1 MSAQYSIEIPN
12 EKLATYRVVTFI
24 IAIINLLA
32 FGYII
37 FYTNDAAIIST
48 LYIGFIVSLFA
59 LILFFIKQYGRLFKS
74 FRIEIAFIISGCI
87 WMISANYL
95 LGFLLLLFAFFG
107 LIANKKP
114 VINFTKEQIQYPSFP
129 EKVFLWP
136 DVDFVILK
144 DDILTI
150 ELKNN
155 QLFQFTLQKQVAN
168 GIDAAAFNL
177 FCNQQLTSLQS

>member
-1 MSAQYSIEIPN
+1 MSEAYSIEIPN

-37 FYTNDAAIIST
+37 FYSNDGAILSL
-48 LYIGFIVSLFA
+48 LYIGFIVSLLA
-59 LILFFIKQYGRLFKS
+59 LILFIIKHYGRLFKS
-74 FRIEIAFIISGCI
+74 FRIEIAFLISGCI
-87 WMISANYL
+87 WLISANYL
-95 LGFLLLLFAFFG
+95 VGVLILLFAFLG

-114 VINFTKEQIQYPSFP
+114 VIYFTKEQIRYPSFP
-129 EKVFLWP
+129 EKIFLWP
-136 DVDFVILK
+136 EVDFVILK

-155 QLFQFTLQKQVAN
+155 QLFQFTLEKKVAN
-168 GIDAAAFNL
+168 GIDAVAFNL
-177 FCNQQLTSLQS
+177 FCNQQLIPGDS

>member
-1 MSAQYSIEIPN
+1 MSAHYSIELPN

-37 FYTNDAAIIST
+37 FYSNDAGILNI
-48 LYIGFIVSLFA
+48 LYIGFIVSLLA
-59 LILFFIKQYGRLFKS
+59 LILFFIKHYGRFFKS

-87 WMISANYL
+87 WIISANYL
-95 LGFLLLLFAFFG
+95 LGMLLLLFAFFG

-114 VINFTKEQIQYPSFP
+114 VIYFTKEQIRYPSFP
-129 EKVFLWP
+129 EKIFLWP
-136 DVDFVILK
+136 EVDFVILK

-155 QLFQFTLQKQVAN
+155 QLYQFTLGKEIADK
-168 GIDAAAFNL
+168 IDAAAFNV
-177 FCNQQLTSLQS
+177 FCNQQLTTQEP

>member
-1 MSAQYSIEIPN
+1 MSASYSIEIPN
-12 EKLATYRVVTFI
+12 EKLATYRVVTLI

-32 FGYII
+32 FAYII
-37 FYTNDAAIIST
+37 FYTNDAGIVSL
-48 LYIGFIVSLFA
+48 LYIGFVVSLLA
-59 LILFFIKQYGRLFKS
+59 LILFIIKHYSRFFKS

-87 WMISANYL
+87 WMISTNYL
-95 LGFLLLLFAFFG
+95 LGLLLLLFAFLG

-114 VINFTKEQIQYPSFP
+114 VIYFTKEQIRYPSFP
-129 EKVFLWP
+129 EKIFLWP

-155 QLFQFTLQKQVAN
+155 QLFQFTLEKEIAN
-168 GIDAAAFNL
+168 GIDAAAFNV
-177 FCNQQLTSLQS
+177 FCNQQLTTQEP